1 METEGDN
8 PSPFTTTTTGGGGNA
23 YDSTGMALILAEP
36 KKDHEI
42 VISEIQ
48 NAITEL
54 PSAEVFTSSIKN
66 ALASGVFK
74 TVDDFDTVFQTYT
87 KLYNTTLTVK
97 AKYEELSSEFDQ
109 SEENR
114 SHISGLI
121 TNSES
126 AYINTEQQALILSS
140 QVDNLQNEL
149 VLYKEQANLVASQAR
164 RLEEE
169 KRLLETRINEAELI
183 IQTKDESI
191 SQLVAQAN
199 EKIQLTEAEATE
211 KLSAQ
216 ESQLIQY
223 NSINQDLQS
232 QIVLF
237 NNEIES
243 KNQQIFNMNQQI
255 EALNQN
261 IISIRN
267 QEQIFRETIQQ
278 QKQQDLLLKQQEHE
292 LKIRIQNEFN
302 ERLRKVEE
310 EKRLV
315 LAQLEEKTEENALI
329 LREREEQNS
338 LVLYNQQ
345 ASQQN
350 ETLALELQQRI
361 QEIQRD
367 ALVNEQNSAITIQTL
382 QGDLDSLQ
390 LTLRSTIEQ
399 NRSLAEQL
407 ELEKNKS
414 QLVVLGTDEEN
425 QQNQLIILQQTEE
438 LDTIKEQVKRYEAEL
453 KKEKEAKDKAEKS
466 LIALQTESKKEIQ
479 KLRGENEVSKKEKD
493 KLVVEAKLSTQKIQ
507 TELQIV
513 TSAKANAE
521 KKVDEYKG
529 KLEKEEKVVSSSK
542 KQIQEKDTLLINAN
556 REKDKLQ
563 KELELVKKNQE
574 LLGKT
579 TIPQTELVKEK
590 QEKELLILQ
599 IRQLESQ
606 LAAQNQQLIVVQQQS
621 QTENVLIEKEK
632 EGKLS
637 AQLQSTKN
645 ELESLK
651 TRFSSLEK
659 VQKTLTDSLR
669 NIKISVISNEGVI
682 TEEKSAFN
690 ATQENNKSLLRL
702 SPETKKGIQIAIKQS
717 LEFQNLSLFDGAVF
731 KLWKTTK
738 IPLNE
743 LTLIQKNILTQLI
756 VASKQGILPLPPSGT
771 GIISKKPS
779 STKPKSEGSGGGG
792 IKAPIGTLVIYDSS
806 LHPMYHLEMI
816 LQQNM
821 FNLAASP
828 SVSSDNAL
836 YSVEVK
842 FQTGIEA
849 NPTDQLSF
857 VANNVTLQ
865 EAPEGGRQ
873 AYIISL
879 GKDKKIEYTN
889 IGLLSRDCIFE
900 SGLFSVKVTDIVDNS
915 VVKEESLRYVIE
927 PQINQPPYNTRAAV
941 DISKGIKFYLRT
953 LGKGT
958 YFLEMIV
965 IYQ

>member
-8 PSPFTTTTTGGGGNA
+8 PSPFTTFGGGGGNA
-23 YDSTGMALILAEP
+23 YDATGMALILAEP

-48 NAITEL
+48 NAISEL
-54 PSAEVFTSSIKN
+54 PDANVFTSSIKN
-66 ALASGVFK
+66 GLANGVFK
-74 TVDDFDTVFQTYT
+74 TVDDFNTVFETYA
-87 KLYNTTLTVK
+87 KLYNTTLTFK

-114 SHISGLI
+114 GRISGLI

-126 AYINTEQQALILSS
+126 TYLNTEQQALILSG

-149 VLYKEQANLVASQAR
+149 VLYKEQANLIASQAQ

-169 KRLLETRINEAELI
+169 KRLLEARINEAALI
-183 IQTKDESI
+183 IQTKENSI
-191 SQLVAQAN
+191 NQLVAQAT

-211 KLSAQ
+211 KYNAQ

-223 NSINQDLQS
+223 NNVNQALES

-237 NNEIES
+237 TNELES
-243 KNQQIFNMNQQI
+243 KNQQISNMNEQI
-255 EALNQN
+255 IALSQD
-261 IISIRN
+261 IVSIRN
-267 QEQIFRETIQQ
+267 EEQIFRETIQQ

-315 LAQLEEKTEENALI
+315 LARLEEKTEENALI
-329 LREREEQNS
+329 LREREEQNT

-345 ASQQN
+345 ASRQN
-350 ETLALELQQRI
+350 ETLALELQQKI
-361 QEIQRD
+361 QEIQSN
-367 ALVNEQNSAITIQTL
+367 ALVNEQNSAIAIQSL
-382 QGDLDSLQ
+382 KGDLDSLQ
-390 LTLRSTIEQ
+390 LTLRSTMEQ

-425 QQNQLIILQQTEE
+425 QQNQLIISQQTEQ

-466 LIALQTESKKEIQ
+466 LIILQTESKKEIQ
-479 KLRGENEVSKKEKD
+479 KLRGENEVSKKEKE
-493 KLVVEAKLSTQKIQ
+493 KLALEAKLKTQKIQ
-507 TELQIV
+507 TELEIV

-521 KKVDEYKG
+521 QKVNEYKG
-529 KLEKEEKVVSSSK
+529 KLEKEEKAVSSSK
-542 KQIQEKDTLLINAN
+542 KLIQEKDILIVGAN
-556 REKDKLQ
+556 REKDKLK
-563 KELELVKKNQE
+563 KELELAKKNQE

-590 QEKELLILQ
+590 QEKELLALQ

-621 QTENVLIEKEK
+621 QTENVLVEKEK
-632 EGKLS
+632 ESKLS
-637 AQLQSTKN
+637 AQLQSTRA
-645 ELESLK
+645 ELELLK

-702 SPETKKGIQIAIKQS
+702 LPETKKGIQIAIKQS

-731 KLWKTTK
+731 KLWKATK

-756 VASKQGILPLPPSGT
+756 VASKQGILPPSGT

-779 STKPKSEGSGGGG
+779 STKPKSEGSGGT
-792 IKAPIGTLVIYDSS
+792 KAPVGALVLYDSS

-857 VANNVTLQ
+857 IANNVTLQ

-915 VVKEESLRYVIE
+915 VVKEEGLRYTIE

-941 DISKGIKFYLRT
+941 DISEGIKFYLRT